1 MLEKINQE
9 IKHSP
14 EGCLKIQQKKGKI
27 YYYHQYKD
35 NTTEKMTKRY
45 ILREEENLA
54 KALAQKGYYV
64 KVKPLLEKEL
74 HAWEVFEKIYDEK
87 TCDDLYESLLE
98 ERKQFVEPV
107 RVTAKEQLRRWQAE
121 IYEPYRKYSEN
132 LKFETD
138 KGEMVRSKS
147 ELIIANILYRNR
159 KHLLYKYERPLE
171 LQTNGAFVVI
181 HPDFT
186 ILNIRTGKMFYWE
199 HAGRMDD
206 PRYSN
211 DFVQKMNLYM
221 ENQLFQGEDVVVTYE
236 TMTNPLN
243 IHNVNILVQKMIEK
257 DEINDM
263 GKSDVH
269 M

>member
-14 EGCLKIQQKKGKI
+14 EGCLKIQQNKGKI

-64 KVKPLLEKEL
+64 KVKPLLEK
-74 HAWEVFEKIYDEK
+74 
-87 TCDDLYESLLE
+87 
-98 ERKQFVEPV
+98 
-107 RVTAKEQLRRWQAE
+107 
-121 IYEPYRKYSEN
+121 
-132 LKFETD
+132 
-138 KGEMVRSKS
+138 
-147 ELIIANILYRNR
+147 
-159 KHLLYKYERPLE
+159 E

-243 IHNVNILVQKMIEK
+243 VHNVNILVQKMIEK

>member
-1 MLEKINQE
+1 
-9 IKHSP
+9 
-14 EGCLKIQQKKGKI
+14 
-27 YYYHQYKD
+27 
-35 NTTEKMTKRY
+35 
-45 ILREEENLA
+45 
-54 KALAQKGYYV
+54 
-64 KVKPLLEKEL
+64 
-74 HAWEVFEKIYDEK
+74 
-87 TCDDLYESLLE
+87 
-98 ERKQFVEPV
+98 
-107 RVTAKEQLRRWQAE
+107 
-121 IYEPYRKYSEN
+121 
-132 LKFETD
+132 
-138 KGEMVRSKS
+138 
-147 ELIIANILYRNR
+147 
-159 KHLLYKYERPLE
+159 
-171 LQTNGAFVVI
+171 
-181 HPDFT
+181 
-186 ILNIRTGKMFYWE
+186 MFYWE

>member
-1 MLEKINQE
+1 M
-9 IKHSP
+9 
-14 EGCLKIQQKKGKI
+14 
-27 YYYHQYKD
+27 
-35 NTTEKMTKRY
+35 
-45 ILREEENLA
+45 
-54 KALAQKGYYV
+54 
-64 KVKPLLEKEL
+64 
-74 HAWEVFEKIYDEK
+74 EVFEKIYDEK

-171 LQTNGAFVVI
+171 LQTNGALVVI

>member
-1 MLEKINQE
+1 M
-9 IKHSP
+9 
-14 EGCLKIQQKKGKI
+14 
-27 YYYHQYKD
+27 
-35 NTTEKMTKRY
+35 
-45 ILREEENLA
+45 
-54 KALAQKGYYV
+54 
-64 KVKPLLEKEL
+64 EKEL
-74 HAWEVFEKIYDEK
+74 HALEVFEKIHDEK

-98 ERKQFVEPV
+98 ERKQFVKPV

-147 ELIIANILYRNR
+147 ELIISNILHRNR